1 MTPNAADIEEKLL
14 QILKENRP
22 GKDVR
27 GCMNH
32 LEVYDRAIQ
41 KEVIEPLFKELGAQ
55 GQIQEID
62 DLGHD
67 THFKTV
73 WNRALRGQC
82 EDWDCR
88 TLANI
93 FVTNAVGD
101 VPDFFRVVFKDDY
114 DAIDAALVKN
124 LPDILSG
131 GGMRPYTGQGLKS
144 WVTGEHVDIKMDG
157 LQAVFCAR
165 DGSTLQPPPRYIAYK
180 DSDPSPEPVEIYG
193 LMSFHCD
200 EIDYDTSIKA
210 WQAWSKAMK
219 DIELNRRDQYDSIA
233 GRMLMNLL
241 PLNEIGISQMML
253 RQDESVSVEAGP
265 DGVIAY
271 RGEVRGLKRLVDE
284 GQFLCGPRDRF
295 AEVLE
300 AGGFSK
306 SGAGAFL
313 DTLAQSSSA
322 FSALAPAGS
331 NFRYMLDPETLLAFE
346 QEGDEVLY
354 DLDKAD
360 ALPIMA
366 AGIFEMP
373 EMITHRDREA
383 RKLAADVSNELGEPQ

>member
-1 MTPNAADIEEKLL
+1 MTPNAANIEEKLL

-22 GKDVR
+22 GKNVR
-27 GCMNH
+27 GCANH

-41 KEVIEPLFKELGAQ
+41 KEVIEPLFRDLGAQ

-67 THFKTV
+67 TDFRTV
-73 WNRALRGQC
+73 WNRAIRGQC

-88 TLANI
+88 TLASL
-93 FVTNAVGD
+93 FVRAAAKD
-101 VPDFFRVVFKDDY
+101 VPDFFQVTFSDKFDP
-114 DAIDAALVKN
+114 IDAALVKN
-124 LPDILSG
+124 LPNILSG
-131 GGMRPYTGQGLKS
+131 RGMDPYTGWGLKS
-144 WVTGEHVDIKMDG
+144 WVTGAHIDIKMDG
-157 LQAVFCAR
+157 LQAIFCAR
-165 DGSTLQPPPRYIAYK
+165 DGSTLEPPPKYIAYK
-180 DSDPSPEPVEIYG
+180 DCDPSQDPIEIYG
-193 LMSFHCD
+193 LMSFHSD

-210 WQAWSKAMK
+210 WQAWSKALE
-219 DIELNRRDQYDSIA
+219 DNELSRRDQYESVA

-284 GQFLCGPRDRF
+284 GQFLCGPRAKF
-295 AEVLE
+295 MEILE

-331 NFRYMLDPETLLAFE
+331 HFRYMIDPETLLAFD

-354 DLDKAD
+354 DLNKAD

>member
-14 QILKENRP
+14 QILKDNPP
-22 GKDVR
+22 GKEVR
-27 GCMNH
+27 GCNTH
-32 LEVYDRAIQ
+32 LDIYERAVQ
-41 KEVIEPLFKELGAQ
+41 KEIIEPLFKDLGEQ
-55 GQIQEID
+55 GRIQGID

-67 THFKTV
+67 TEFKLV

-88 TLANI
+88 TLANLFI
-93 FVTNAVGD
+93 TNAVRD

-114 DAIDAALVKN
+114 DAIDAAILKN

-131 GGMRPYTGQGLKS
+131 GGMGPYTGWGLKS
-144 WVTGEHVDIKMDG
+144 WMTGEHVDIKMDG
-157 LQAVFCAR
+157 LQASFCAR
-165 DGSTLQPPPRYIAYK
+165 DGSTLEPPPRYIAYK
-180 DSDPSPEPVEIYG
+180 DSDPSQEPVEVYG
-193 LMSFHCD
+193 LMSFHCE
-200 EIDYDTSIKA
+200 EIDYGTSIKA
-210 WQAWSKAMK
+210 WQAWSNALRSK
-219 DIELNRRDQYDSIA
+219 ELNRRDQYDSVV

-284 GQFLCGPRDRF
+284 GQFLCGPRARF
-295 AEVLE
+295 AEILE

-306 SGAGAFL
+306 AGAGAFL

-322 FSALAPAGS
+322 FCALAPAGS
-331 NFRYMLDPETLLAFE
+331 SFRYMLDPETLMAFG
-346 QEGDEVLY
+346 QDGDDMLN

-366 AGIFEMP
+366 AGTFEMP

-383 RKLAADVSNELGEPQ
+383 RKLAANLSSELGEPT

>member
-14 QILKENRP
+14 QILKDNRP
-22 GKDVR
+22 GKEVR
-27 GCMNH
+27 GCNTH
-32 LEVYDRAIQ
+32 LDIYERAVQ
-41 KEVIEPLFKELGAQ
+41 KEIIEPLFKDLGEQ
-55 GQIQEID
+55 GRIQGID

-67 THFKTV
+67 TEFKLV

-88 TLANI
+88 TLANLFI
-93 FVTNAVGD
+93 TNAVRD

-114 DAIDAALVKN
+114 DAIDAAILKN

-131 GGMRPYTGQGLKS
+131 GGMGPYTGWGLKS
-144 WVTGEHVDIKMDG
+144 WMTGEHVDIKMDG
-157 LQAVFCAR
+157 LQASFCAR
-165 DGSTLQPPPRYIAYK
+165 DGSTLEPPPRYIAYK
-180 DSDPSPEPVEIYG
+180 DSDPSQEPVEVYG
-193 LMSFHCD
+193 LMSFHCE

-210 WQAWSKAMK
+210 WQAWSNALRSK
-219 DIELNRRDQYDSIA
+219 ELNRRDQYDSVV

-284 GQFLCGPRDRF
+284 GQFLCGPRARF
-295 AEVLE
+295 AEILE

-306 SGAGAFL
+306 AGAGAFL

-322 FSALAPAGS
+322 FCALAPAGS
-331 NFRYMLDPETLLAFE
+331 SFRYMLDPETLMAFG
-346 QEGDEVLY
+346 QDGDDMLN

-366 AGIFEMP
+366 AGTFEMP

-383 RKLAADVSNELGEPQ
+383 RKLAANLSSELGEPT